1 MRSRTLSCTVT
12 LVAILTMTA
21 VCGPVYALRLISPDN
36 EAVVDGTTPTLKW
49 GRVSGAKVYEL
60 SVFDGETFKLVYQRY
75 PQKTIHTVEDGFLKM
90 GNTYTWTV
98 NALKSLTKAAFDK
111 SARGTFSCGAV
122 TEAASSGE
130 FKKEGNTLVV
140 PVEFK
145 DQKFNGDP
153 VTVATKKLNEM
164 VAYYR
169 VISYE
174 SKETMDEV
182 AFDVAP
188 GTYLDVNRTVYSKD
202 KKDSGGNWMRD
213 CGDYGRSWQGAHQMK
228 KAVLPQVYKA
238 GADPSKYRHIIYI
251 VPGTGGNNWG
261 SDQFWPASTSGS
273 PSGIRYDKRKDIV
286 SGSYASGIVMGVGV
300 STGTYSHEFGH
311 QLGLPDLYP
320 YTSHPK
326 RDLGYSAL
334 MAAGNQVG
342 TKGVSMY
349 LLSRKKS
356 YSGTGK
362 KKDWIKDRIKEV
374 DSSETVWLESRT
386 SKGQVVGLAIADT
399 TTSNDDDHYVM
410 EVFDRKSVDKDFVGY
425 FEGPGGKKSKANVAV
440 FISYV
445 DNLDVNRLKVAQG
458 RPVSKSRKQ
467 NFFLAGGEYKSGKV
481 AIKIDEI
488 KDLGDRWAAK
498 VSISLDG
505 KAPANTPKSPAGDLS
520 EEEEKKE
527 EDELKKKEAEELRKR
542 EEDKKR
548 LIEELKRKQEEA
560 RLKREAEEKKKAEEL
575 RKKQDEEEQLKLDEE
590 KQKRLEE
597 DRKRIEE
604 QERKRREKDEEDKR
618 KKSGLFGDIV
628 NFFNKIFGK
637 K

>member
-1 MRSRTLSCTVT
+1 MSERSLWCAVT
-12 LVAILTMTA
+12 LVAMMALAA
-21 VCGPVYALRLISPDN
+21 VAGPVYALKLMSPEN
-36 EAVVDGTTPTLKW
+36 EAVVDGTTPTLSW
-49 GRVSGAKVYEL
+49 GTVSGAKVYEL

-75 PQKTIHTVEDGFLKM
+75 PQATSHTVEDGLLKM
-90 GNTYTWTV
+90 GKTYAWAV
-98 NALKSLTKAAFDK
+98 KARKSLTRAAFDK
-111 SARGTFSCGAV
+111 SVRRTFSCGAV
-122 TEAASSGE
+122 TEAAAAGE
-130 FKKEGNTLVV
+130 FKKTGNTLIV

-153 VTVATKKLNEM
+153 VAVATKKLNEM
-164 VAYYR
+164 VDFYK

-188 GTYLDVNRTVYSKD
+188 GAYLDVNRTVYSKD

-213 CGDYGRSWQGAHQMK
+213 CGDFGRSWQGAHQMK

-238 GADPSKYRHIIYI
+238 GADPSKYRHIIYV
-251 VPGTGGNNWG
+251 VPGSGGNNWG

-273 PSGIRYDKRKDIV
+273 PTGIRYDKRKDIV
-286 SGSYASGIVMGVGV
+286 SGSYASGIVMGVDV

-374 DSSETVWLESRT
+374 ESSETVWLESRT

-399 TTSNDDDHYVM
+399 STSNDDDHYVM

-425 FEGPGGKKSKANVAV
+425 FEGPKGKKSKANVAV

-481 AIKIDEI
+481 AIKIGEI

-505 KAPANTPKSPAGDLS
+505 KAPANDPKSPSGNLS
-520 EEEEKKE
+520 GEDEEKKAE
-527 EDELKKKEAEELRKR
+527 EARKKKEAEELRKR
-542 EEDKKR
+542 GEEKKR
-548 LIEELKRKQEEA
+548 LIEELRRKQEES
-560 RLKREAEEKKKAEEL
+560 RKKQEAEEKKNAEEL
-575 RKKQDEEEQLKLDEE
+575 RKKQEEEEQNKLEEE

-597 DRKRIEE
+597 DRKRIKE
-604 QERKRREKDEEDKR
+604 QERKRREKEEKP
-618 KKSGLFGDIV
+618 KKGGLFDDIFS
-628 NFFNKIFGK
+628 FFNKIFGK